1 MFFLYTSSFLTLCMT
16 LQNILPVAF
25 ILRNETGLFADKLK
39 KKKKK
44 NLNTEGIEV
53 SLSYT

>member
-25 ILRNETGLFADKLK
+25 ILRNETGLFAVKL

-53 SLSYT
+53 SLSCTQ

>member
-39 KKKKK
+39 KKKK

-53 SLSYT
+53 SLSYTQ